1 MPGEVQVRG
10 DNVFL
15 GYYKNESAT
24 KESFTEDGWMKTGD
38 MGLIDADGYLYL
50 RGRSKC
56 MILGPSGQNIYPE
69 EIEGILNNVAY
80 VVDSLVIEDEGA
92 LTALVYPDYQQGSLD
107 SLSKADVEARIRE
120 AVPEINR
127 QLPNYSRIRNVEFM
141 PEDFE
146 RTPKRSIKR
155 FLYQRSK

>member
-1 MPGEVQVRG
+1 M
-10 DNVFL
+10 
-15 GYYKNESAT
+15 
-24 KESFTEDGWMKTGD
+24 
-38 MGLIDADGYLYL
+38 
-50 RGRSKC
+50 
-56 MILGPSGQNIYPE
+56 
-69 EIEGILNNVAY
+69 AY
-80 VVDSLVIEDEGA
+80 VVDSLVIDDEGA

>member
-1 MPGEVQVRG
+1 MKQWLLSRLSEIKHRGKNGITDIHAVRCQRTAFRCVG
-10 DNVFL
+10 NKASGNKRLQPFTVF
-15 GYYKNESAT
+15 YVKIR
-24 KESFTEDGWMKTGD
+24 TEKRTVN
-38 MGLIDADGYLYL
+38 
-50 RGRSKC
+50 
-56 MILGPSGQNIYPE
+56 P
-69 EIEGILNNVAY
+69 
-80 VVDSLVIEDEGA
+80 LV
-92 LTALVYPDYQQGSLD
+92 D